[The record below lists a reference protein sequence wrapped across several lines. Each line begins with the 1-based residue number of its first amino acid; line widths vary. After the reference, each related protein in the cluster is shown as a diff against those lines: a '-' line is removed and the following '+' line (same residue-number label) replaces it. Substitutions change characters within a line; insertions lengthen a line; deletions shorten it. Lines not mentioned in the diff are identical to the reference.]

1 GGAAAAA
8 RRCRRLPEPAGLPPR
23 GDGGAARV
31 ARSRARG
38 AAAGVRLT
46 RALPEHAPLAGGAGA
61 SDRARDARG
70 GSGADS
76 LLPGRRGSRV
86 GRAVSA
92 RAGRHARAGAPHG
105 DVDGARAL
113 DRVGGAGG
121 ALVGV
126 SPTPARARRVAGPR
140 RGRRP
145 LILERLPV
153 SARPAADR
161 LPAGGRPREG
171 DAGPA
176 RAGAFRRGRG
186 EPRPALARG
195 GIDSW
200 PVVPRLP
207 A

>member
-1 GGAAAAA
+1 
-8 RRCRRLPEPAGLPPR
+8 
-23 GDGGAARV
+23 
-31 ARSRARG
+31 
-38 AAAGVRLT
+38 
-46 RALPEHAPLAGGAGA
+46 
-61 SDRARDARG
+61 G

-92 RAGRHARAGAPHG
+92 RAGRHARAGAPG
-105 DVDGARAL
+105 GGGGGARAL

-121 ALVGV
+121 AFVGV
-126 SPTPARARRVAGPR
+126 SRPPERARRVAGPR

-161 LPAGGRPREG
+161 LPAGGGPREG

-176 RAGAFRRGRG
+176 RAGAFRRGRDDPG
-186 EPRPALARG
+186 RALARE
-195 GIDSW
+195 GID
-200 PVVPRLP
+200 
-207 A
+207 